1 MTKYNKLL
9 FTLGISVF
17 LASASVNVYGETAVE
32 ETVSV
37 ENTEE
42 TAEEI
47 LIRFFHNTA
56 CGTCDGTEEF
66 LAIVEEQISYYKEQY
81 PYKLEMYNVFKT
93 TGEAE
98 WEKTAETYG
107 LENEEYI
114 YPSVVINGEMYR
126 GIDEIKENFHEMFLR
141 AAGVSA
147 LYFYRQDCQ
156 ECIDMEPFW
165 TGLPEEYT
173 VEENVFICE
182 IAELETRTENN
193 GDQIRRLF
201 KEYEVTDEDQMVPC
215 VFLSDSYLAGHEDIE
230 EKLLSLL
237 EEGKGF
243 QIKTE

>member
-9 FTLGISVF
+9 FALGISVF
-17 LASASVNVYGETAVE
+17 LASVSVNVYGETAVE
-32 ETVSV
+32 ETESV

-42 TAEEI
+42 
-47 LIRFFHNTA
+47 
-56 CGTCDGTEEF
+56 
-66 LAIVEEQISYYKEQY
+66 
-81 PYKLEMYNVFKT
+81 
-93 TGEAE
+93 
-98 WEKTAETYG
+98 TAETYG

-215 VFLSDSYLAGHEDIE
+215 VFLRDSYLAGHEDIE